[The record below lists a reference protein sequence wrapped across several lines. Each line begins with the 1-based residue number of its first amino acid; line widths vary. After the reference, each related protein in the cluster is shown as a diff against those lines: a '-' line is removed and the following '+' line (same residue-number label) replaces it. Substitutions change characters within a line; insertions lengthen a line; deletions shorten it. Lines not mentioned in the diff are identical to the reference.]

1 MKPTQSNPFRS
12 FHRPLVMGHRGDQ
25 TVSPENTLLALKN
38 AALLE
43 LDVIETD
50 IRMTKDN
57 ELILFHDETL
67 DRTTNKTGPVKSYT
81 LDELNQVDLGY
92 SFTLD
97 DGKSFPA
104 RGQNWKVVTLRQAFD
119 LFPEMRF
126 NLDIKDV
133 DPIAPDLLAKVIKE
147 YSRENSILVGSFH
160 HFQIKKFRKILPH
173 VHTSASPQEVRR
185 FLTFQT
191 LFLERIIT
199 PSYSAFQVPISH
211 QNRTIVTKRFVTA
224 AHAKNIAVHVWVV
237 NDRLSFEYL
246 IRLGV
251 DGIFTDDPWL
261 LLEVL
266 QEKKLI

>member
-1 MKPTQSNPFRS
+1 MKKAEFNPFRS
-12 FHRPLVMGHRGDQ
+12 PHRPLVMGHRGDQ

-67 DRTTNKTGPVKSYT
+67 DRTTNKTGSVKNYT
-81 LDELNQVDLGY
+81 LDELNHVDLGY

-97 DGKSFPA
+97 GGKTFPA
-104 RGQNWKVVTLRQAFD
+104 RGQDWKVVPLRQAFD
-119 LFPEMRF
+119 LFPEMKF

-133 DPIAPDLLAKVIKE
+133 DPLAPEILAKIIRE
-147 YSRENSILVGSFH
+147 YSREDSIMVGSFH
-160 HFQIKKFRKILPH
+160 HHQIQKFRKILPN
-173 VHTSASPQEVRR
+173 VNTSASPQEIRR
-185 FLTFQT
+185 FLTFT
-191 LFLERIIT
+191 ALYLERFIT
-199 PSYSAFQVPISH
+199 PRYSAFQVPISH
-211 QNRTIVTKRFVTA
+211 QNRTIVTKRFVKT
-224 AHAKNIAVHVWVV
+224 AHAKNLAVHVWVV
-237 NDRLSFEYL
+237 NDRLTIEYL
-246 IRLGV
+246 IQIGV